1 MKVLTSAVSLVVLA
15 TAGCATR
22 DYVKEQID
30 PVTGRV
36 QTVEARVAGTESALK
51 STEATLQADI
61 QANRKAI
68 AEVQVP
74 LNAQSGR
81 IARTEAEI
89 AKLSTATQE
98 AVARANQAGEMARG
112 KLVYEVVLTDE
123 QLQFATDSAVL
134 SKAAQAALDDF
145 VAKLKAE
152 NRGFYI
158 EVQGHTD
165 KTGFAHTNH
174 LLGERRAEAV
184 KRYLNMN
191 GGIPLHRLN
200 TISYGGSKPLAS
212 NKTAEGRKQ
221 NRRVVL
227 VVIQ

>member
-1 MKVLTSAVSLVVLA
+1 MQILSTVLTLA
-15 TAGCATR
+15 LLLTGCASR

-30 PVTGRV
+30 PVSGRV

-61 QANRKAI
+61 AANRKSI
-68 AEVQVP
+68 AEVQGP
-74 LNAQSGR
+74 LNAHAGR

-89 AKLSTATQE
+89 ATLSKSTQE

-134 SKAAQAALDDF
+134 NKAAQAALDDF

-165 KTGFAHTNH
+165 KTGYPATNMI
-174 LLGERRAEAV
+174 LGERRAEAV
-184 KRYLNMN
+184 KRHLNMH

-200 TISYGGSKPLAS
+200 TLSYGGSKPIAS